1 MLENFDILVQIAE
14 KFRPHVLGDLEL
26 TAPVPSSVS
35 NLTSSLPDK
44 ETLWKAYV
52 CSGETS
58 LIALP
63 SILALN
69 ASHLPIIFN
78 LFR

>member
-1 MLENFDILVQIAE
+1 MLEHFDILVQLAE
-14 KFRPHVLGDLEL
+14 NFRPHVLGDSEL
-26 TAPVPSSVS
+26 TASAPSAVS

-63 SILALN
+63 SIEALN

-78 LFR
+78 FFR

>member
-1 MLENFDILVQIAE
+1 MLENFDILIQIAE

-52 CSGETS
+52 CSGEII
-58 LIALP
+58 LIAPLQFK
-63 SILALN
+63 L
-69 ASHLPIIFN
+69 
-78 LFR
+78 